1 MLVSRVF
8 LNPKRYIW
16 KLEKSVEK

>member
-1 MLVSRVF
+1 MLVSKVF